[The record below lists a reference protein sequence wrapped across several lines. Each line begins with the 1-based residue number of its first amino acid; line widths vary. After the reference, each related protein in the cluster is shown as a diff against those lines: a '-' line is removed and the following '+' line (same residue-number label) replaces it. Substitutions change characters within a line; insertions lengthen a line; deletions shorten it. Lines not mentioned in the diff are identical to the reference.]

1 MNQTMK
7 GPMTVMAWGV
17 RTRDQ
22 GPVVQKVDN
31 LIHWIAIYPVDSA
44 IRCLNNWSLNN
55 SNFKNSNVLFSFP
68 FFFGSFF
75 FSGEG
80 WVGHRHTLYVIIIQG
95 EESFGGFKWRG
106 TFLLGR
112 DERRGIF

>member
-1 MNQTMK
+1 M
-7 GPMTVMAWGV
+7 
-17 RTRDQ
+17 
-22 GPVVQKVDN
+22 DN
-31 LIHWIAIYPVDSA
+31 VIHWIAIYPVDSA
-44 IRCLNNWSLNN
+44 IRCLNNWSLNK

-68 FFFGSFF
+68 FFFLVNFF

-80 WVGHRHTLYVIIIQG
+80 WVGHRHTLYVIIIKG